1 MQLYTFEGDFVL
13 DPFCGVGS
21 TCVAAVK
28 AGRRFV
34 GYDTNPQYVE
44 LAQKRIAEIQ
54 KENMT

>member
-1 MQLYTFEGDFVL
+1 MAIAL
-13 DPFCGVGS
+13 DLSCG
-21 TCVAAVK
+21 VAAVK